1 MREIVLTLAVL
12 LGAAPAWATPPDF
25 ECSVNDQNLSLTLS
39 VGLGYIPG
47 NIHGL
52 RIELEIRAKRDMPSN
67 LRKRKFRADDLV
79 LHWFYY
85 GDLKLMLRS
94 DDTYFVIELQ
104 KRPEGRDSYKLT
116 IDDARTVNRIELRG
130 SAKCGD

>member
-1 MREIVLTLAVL
+1 MASVMLATGMTLAS
-12 LGAAPAWATPPDF
+12 ATPPDF
-25 ECSVNDQNLSLTLS
+25 ECSANDQNLSLTLS

-52 RIELEIRAKRDMPSN
+52 RVELEIRAKRDVPSN
-67 LRKRKFRADDLV
+67 LRKRKFGADDLV
-79 LHWFYY
+79 LHWFYS

-94 DDTYFVIELQ
+94 DETYFVIELQ
-104 KRPEGRDSYKLT
+104 KWPEGHDSYRLT
-116 IDDARTVNRIELRG
+116 IEDGKTVNRIELRG